1 MLAGVPPIRLRGALL
16 AGLGIVSCLGCS
28 LVTGLEDLN
37 KVSCVDFCEGGAR
50 DGSRGETSAG
60 EDAWTDAMAAD
71 SQQDA
76 IAPDGALPDAAFDTD
91 AGPDAAP
98 DANAGGDGAIS
109 DASSNL
115 ADAPRDTGP
124 LDGASSDGPACLG
137 DLSNIGTADFD
148 VSLVVTTTQAGAV
161 ALVNQR
167 RMCGGIGT
175 WWDLRMTDGFVLVET
190 GTANFTS
197 AGARV
202 NDGKAHRISLRRR
215 AGQVK
220 IYIDDVDSGTA
231 FSNQFIGQLPRFQM
245 GTDPCMGSDG
255 TMNFVG
261 TITNVC
267 VTSP

>member
-1 MLAGVPPIRLRGALL
+1 MVS
-16 AGLGIVSCLGCS
+16 GLGCG
-28 LVTGLEDLN
+28 LVTGLDDLN
-37 KVSCVDFCEGGAR
+37 RVSCVDVCEGGASDGGR
-50 DGSRGETSAG
+50 DETSAG

-76 IAPDGALPDAAFDTD
+76 IGPDAAFDADVGPDAAFDTD

-98 DANAGGDGAIS
+98 DAAGDGAIS
-109 DASSNL
+109 DASNDL

-124 LDGASSDGPACLG
+124 SDGTSSDGAACLE

-148 VSLVVTTTQAGAV
+148 VSLVVTTTQAGVV

-167 RMCGGIGT
+167 RMCGGLGT

-202 NDGKAHRISLRRR
+202 NDGKTHRISLRRR

-220 IYIDDVDSGTA
+220 IYIDDVDSGSA
-231 FSNQFIGQLPRFQM
+231 FSNQFIGQLPPFQM
-245 GTDPCMGSDG
+245 RTDPCVGSPDM
-255 TMNFVG
+255 TMTFVG